1 MKPSWRRPTDLA
13 TLNAQFQQ
21 GLMARLGM
29 EITAVDDQGLRGRMP
44 IDERT
49 LQPMG
54 LLHGG
59 ASAALAETLASLA
72 ASLTCPDDTQA
83 LCLSLDIQ
91 HVQSGKG
98 GWAHGKALPRQLGK
112 RLQLWQVDI
121 GNDAGE
127 LLSTAMVRMLLRPS
141 DGATN

>member
-13 TLNAQFQQ
+13 ILNAQFQQ

-29 EITAVDDQGLRGRMP
+29 EITAIDDQGLSGRMP

-72 ASLTCPDDTQA
+72 ASLTCPDDTLA

-91 HVQSGKG
+91 HVQSGSG
-98 GWAHGKALPRQLGK
+98 GWANGTALPRQLGK

-121 GNDAGE
+121 RNESGE
-127 LLSTAMVRMLLRPS
+127 LLSTAMVRMLLRKNE
-141 DGATN
+141 GAVT